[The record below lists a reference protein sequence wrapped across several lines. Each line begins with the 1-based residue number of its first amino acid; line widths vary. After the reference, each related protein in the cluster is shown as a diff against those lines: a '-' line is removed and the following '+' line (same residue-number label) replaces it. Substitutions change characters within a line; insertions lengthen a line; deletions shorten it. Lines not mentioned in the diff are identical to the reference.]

1 MKILII
7 EDEYSLADAIAEVLK
22 KENFTTNII
31 TDGEEGENEALTNVY
46 DLILLDIMLPNKD
59 GFKILNDLRKEK
71 VDTPIIILTAKSEIN
86 DKLNGLE
93 NGADDYITKP
103 FHIKELVA
111 RVKVV
116 LKRKVNI
123 ENTDILEYDDLKLD
137 IRTGKMSA
145 NGNEISINGKELD
158 LLETLL
164 LNKTQI
170 VNREILANKIITGSK
185 VIENLVVDDSTLV
198 TTITPTFIL
207 KDKDSVEKFT
217 TEIKEKGLS
226 EYYTLNT
233 NVEELESATKS
244 IENVKTFATTFLLI
258 MLAISAVVLFVI
270 NMINIR
276 ERKYEIGVFRTIGV
290 SKFKLTLQFALEIL
304 IVSVVMLGIGA
315 VCGSFL
321 AKPVGNMLLENEI
334 QSVQEETEQISNNFG
349 KGGPMDMNFG
359 GTVNVQTIDTINA
372 VVDITVVAQLLG
384 IGLALMLASSLAS
397 MISIQRFSPLTIL
410 KERS

>member
-93 NGADDYITKP
+93 NGEDDYITKP

-145 NGNEISINGKELD
+145 NGN
-158 LLETLL
+158 
-164 LNKTQI
+164 
-170 VNREILANKIITGSK
+170 
-185 VIENLVVDDSTLV
+185 
-198 TTITPTFIL
+198 
-207 KDKDSVEKFT
+207 
-217 TEIKEKGLS
+217 
-226 EYYTLNT
+226 
-233 NVEELESATKS
+233 
-244 IENVKTFATTFLLI
+244 IENVDNIQERKIFDVSKETEMTISMFESMAYERNVKLSSKIQENIMINGNKEDIEHILSTLI
-258 MLAISAVVLFVI
+258 DNAIKHTESGNEVIVELSKEKNELIIQVKNEGKEIPEKEREKIFERFYRIDKSRNRNEKRYGLGLAIAKSTVKKYNGNIKVLYKDGF
-270 NMINIR
+270 
-276 ERKYEIGVFRTIGV
+276 TI
-290 SKFKLTLQFALEIL
+290 FKVNLQ
-304 IVSVVMLGIGA
+304 
-315 VCGSFL
+315 
-321 AKPVGNMLLENEI
+321 I
-334 QSVQEETEQISNNFG
+334 Q
-349 KGGPMDMNFG
+349 
-359 GTVNVQTIDTINA
+359 
-372 VVDITVVAQLLG
+372 
-384 IGLALMLASSLAS
+384 
-397 MISIQRFSPLTIL
+397 
-410 KERS
+410 